1 MSKRRELSSEEKAEA
16 ARLKAIYIQR
26 KAEARSRGES
36 LTQEI
41 VGHRCGWESAQSAAN
56 QYLNGKVPLNLDAII
71 NLSTVLDFKVSDV
84 SPRLAAELEK
94 IADRIQEPNV
104 EPGPD
109 IKGRVPLISWVQAG
123 AWCEVEDLYAVGDA
137 EEWMPC
143 PTSHGPRTYAL
154 RVRGESMFNPH
165 ERRSFRDGDIIF
177 VDPDRLAENGSPVIA
192 KLDDSQEATFKQLVI
207 EGEERYLKALNP
219 NWPDRIIRING
230 NATICGVVIGKYEV
244 F

>member
-1 MSKRRELSSEEKAEA
+1 MVMEYKDRIKA
-16 ARLKAIYIQR
+16 ARKHA
-26 KAEARSRGES
+26 K
-36 LTQEI
+36 LTQAALADA
-41 VGHRCGWESAQSAAN
+41 VGIKQASIS
-56 QYLNGKVPLNLDAII
+56 
-71 NLSTVLDFKVSDV
+71 
-84 SPRLAAELEK
+84 ELETGK
-94 IADRIQEPNV
+94 SQSSTFNATIAKACGVDPVWLETGRGQMLPSDSNI

-109 IKGRVPLISWVQAG
+109 IKGLVPLISWVQAG
-123 AWCEVEDLYAVGDA
+123 SWCEVEDLYAVGDA

-244 F
+244 M

>member
-1 MSKRRELSSEEKAEA
+1 MDINELRVSALRRLMGGLSQAEFAEKYDLNAS
-16 ARLKAIYIQR
+16 YISQIL
-26 KAEARSRGES
+26 S
-36 LTQEI
+36 
-41 VGHRCGWESAQSAAN
+41 GHRSFGERAATNMEKKIGLPVGTLSRPPVVEEHGVGEGSVHYWATQS
-56 QYLNGKVPLNLDAII
+56 
-71 NLSTVLDFKVSDV
+71 
-84 SPRLAAELEK
+84 
-94 IADRIQEPNV
+94 NV

-109 IKGRVPLISWVQAG
+109 IKGQVPLISWVQAG
-123 AWCEVEDLYAVGDA
+123 SWCEVEDLYAVGDA

-177 VDPDRLAENGSPVIA
+177 VDPDKVAENGSPVIA

>member
-1 MSKRRELSSEEKAEA
+1 MEYKDRVKAARKHAKLTQAALADAVGIKQASISELETGKSLSSTYNATIAKACGVDPVWLETG
-16 ARLKAIYIQR
+16 
-26 KAEARSRGES
+26 RGRM
-36 LTQEI
+36 L
-41 VGHRCGWESAQSAAN
+41 
-56 QYLNGKVPLNLDAII
+56 P
-71 NLSTVLDFKVSDV
+71 SD
-84 SPRLAAELEK
+84 S
-94 IADRIQEPNV
+94 NV

-109 IKGRVPLISWVQAG
+109 IRGRVPLISWVQAG

-177 VDPDRLAENGSPVIA
+177 VDPDKLAENGSPVIA

-219 NWPDRIIRING
+219 NWPDQIIRING

>member
-1 MSKRRELSSEEKAEA
+1 MEYKDRVKAARKHAKLTQAALADAVGIKQASISELETGKSLSSTYNATIAKACGVDPVWLETG
-16 ARLKAIYIQR
+16 
-26 KAEARSRGES
+26 RGRM
-36 LTQEI
+36 L
-41 VGHRCGWESAQSAAN
+41 
-56 QYLNGKVPLNLDAII
+56 P
-71 NLSTVLDFKVSDV
+71 SD
-84 SPRLAAELEK
+84 S
-94 IADRIQEPNV
+94 NV

-154 RVRGESMFNPH
+154 RVRGESMLNPH

-177 VDPDRLAENGSPVIA
+177 VDPDKLAENGSPVIA

-219 NWPDRIIRING
+219 NWPDQIIRING

>member
-1 MSKRRELSSEEKAEA
+1 MEYKDRVKA
-16 ARLKAIYIQR
+16 ARKHA
-26 KAEARSRGES
+26 K
-36 LTQEI
+36 LTQAALADA
-41 VGHRCGWESAQSAAN
+41 VGIKQASIS
-56 QYLNGKVPLNLDAII
+56 
-71 NLSTVLDFKVSDV
+71 
-84 SPRLAAELEK
+84 ELETGK
-94 IADRIQEPNV
+94 SQSSTYNATIAKACGVDPVWLETGRGRMLPSESNV

-109 IKGRVPLISWVQAG
+109 IKGRVPLISYAHAG
-123 AWCEVEDLYAVGDA
+123 ARCEIEDLYAVGDA

-177 VDPDRLAENGSPVIA
+177 VDPDKVAENGSPVIA

-230 NATICGVVIGKYEV
+230 NADRKSVV
-244 F
+244 

>member
-1 MSKRRELSSEEKAEA
+1 MD
-16 ARLKAIYIQR
+16 IYEIR
-26 KAEARSRGES
+26 KANLIALIGNRVKRECADKWEMAPAHLSQVLSDKTKKNLGDDVARRIEDREGLPRGW
-36 LTQEI
+36 LDTLR
-41 VGHRCGWESAQSAAN
+41 GDDAA
-56 QYLNGKVPLNLDAII
+56 P
-71 NLSTVLDFKVSDV
+71 
-84 SPRLAAELEK
+84 PRT
-94 IADRIQEPNV
+94 EPNI

>member
-1 MSKRRELSSEEKAEA
+1 MEYKD
-16 ARLKAIYIQR
+16 RLKA
-26 KAEARSRGES
+26 ARRHAK
-36 LTQEI
+36 LTQAALADA
-41 VGHRCGWESAQSAAN
+41 VGIKQASIS
-56 QYLNGKVPLNLDAII
+56 
-71 NLSTVLDFKVSDV
+71 
-84 SPRLAAELEK
+84 ELETGK
-94 IADRIQEPNV
+94 SQSSTYNASIAKACGVDAVWLETGRGRMLPSESNV

-109 IKGRVPLISWVQAG
+109 IKGQVPLISWVQAG
-123 AWCEVEDLYAVGDA
+123 SWCEVEDLYAVGDA

-177 VDPDRLAENGSPVIA
+177 VDPDKVAENGSPVIA

-230 NATICGVVIGKYEV
+230 GATICGVVIGKYEV